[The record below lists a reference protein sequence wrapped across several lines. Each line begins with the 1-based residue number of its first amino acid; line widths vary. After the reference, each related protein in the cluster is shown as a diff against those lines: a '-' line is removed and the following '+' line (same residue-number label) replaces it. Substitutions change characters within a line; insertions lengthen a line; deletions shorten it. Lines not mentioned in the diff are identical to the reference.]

1 MKKHYGEYLAWL
13 TVLLLIFAGAWQLIG
28 GFYQRQVLSQQQDYL
43 EKKGELLIRMA
54 KTPVSQEDLA
64 HLSEDY
70 VTASG
75 ERVTLLD
82 GKGNILH
89 DTFDPPLQGTRSDR
103 PEVKTVLQGGKLGV
117 SLRES
122 DTLDQE
128 LLYVALPITVDGQLD
143 KILRIAE
150 PTAGFM
156 AASGGVRRSI
166 FVVYS
171 VLCLLITLLILHF
184 LRQKNRPI
192 EKILPVLKKMVAQ
205 PEKTELIMQTS
216 PQWQELYQ
224 TINKLSEQ
232 LTETYQAYTA
242 TENQLHTLLNELM
255 IGVFILDDQ
264 KQLIMMNPTMKE
276 QLGLYGKLQLP
287 SEFAAIIKD
296 PSLIQLIYRVSP
308 QHPVLQEE
316 LKLKLPEEKVLDINL
331 RLFNEQQQL
340 MGISYDLTRI
350 RQLEK
355 MQKDFVGNVSHELK
369 TPVTSLIGFT
379 ETLLD
384 GAMADPDTTREFLQI
399 MQQDARRLERLIKE
413 IIQLSKTDNPP
424 SYELQPLKLATI
436 FEQLQESFRHLLAE
450 KQVQLRFEGDAP
462 ETWYTSRELF
472 YPIVKNLVENAI
484 QYSPQKSE
492 VLLHWEETPT
502 GALKLSV
509 QDQGIGI
516 EQEDQARIFER
527 FYRVDKAR
535 ARHSGGTGLGLAI
548 VKDYT
553 ESLGG
558 SVKLDS
564 HPGVG
569 SRFTV
574 LLPRNVP
581 HQ

>member
-13 TVLLLIFAGAWQLIG
+13 AVLLLVFTGAWQLIG

-54 KTPVSQEDLA
+54 QTAANQEDLFQ
-64 HLSEDY
+64 LSEDY
-70 VTASG
+70 VTSSG
-75 ERVTLLD
+75 ERVTLID
-82 GKGNILH
+82 AKGNIIH
-89 DTFDPPLQGTRSDR
+89 DTFDPQLQGTRSDR
-103 PEVKTVLQGGKLGV
+103 PEVKTVLQGGKLGI
-117 SLRES
+117 SLRKS
-122 DTLDQE
+122 DTLEQE
-128 LLYVALPITVDGQLD
+128 LLYVALPITSEGKLD
-143 KILRIAE
+143 RILRIAE

-156 AASGGVRRSI
+156 AQAGTVRRSI

-171 VLCLLITLLILHF
+171 VLCLLITLLILYF

-192 EKILPVLKKMVAQ
+192 EKILPVLKKMAAQ

-255 IGVFILDDQ
+255 IGVFILDEH

-276 QLGLYGKLQLP
+276 QLGLYGNLSLP

-296 PSLIQLIYRVSP
+296 PALIQLIYRVSP
-308 QHPVLQEE
+308 QQPVLQEE
-316 LKLKLPEEKVLDINL
+316 LKLELLEEKVLDINL

-340 MGISYDLTRI
+340 MGISYDLTRV

-379 ETLLD
+379 ETLLE
-384 GAMADPDTTREFLQI
+384 GAMADPETTREFLKI
-399 MQQDARRLERLIKE
+399 MQKDARRLEQLIKE
-413 IIQLSKTDNPP
+413 IIQLSKTDRHPQ
-424 SYELQPLKLATI
+424 YEQQPLQLAPL
-436 FEQLQESFRHLLAE
+436 FRQLRESYQHLLTE
-450 KQVQLRFEGDAP
+450 KQVQLILQGTAP
-462 ETWYTSRELF
+462 ENWYTSRELF

-484 QYSPQKSE
+484 QYSPANSE
-492 VLLHWEETPT
+492 VLLSWEETAD

-516 EQEDQARIFER
+516 EKEDQARIFER

-558 SVKLDS
+558 RIELDS

-569 SRFTV
+569 SCFTV
-574 LLPRNVP
+574 TLPRRTVY
-581 HQ
+581 

>member
-13 TVLLLIFAGAWQLIG
+13 AVLLLVFTGAWQLIG

-54 KTPVSQEDLA
+54 QTAANQEDLFQ
-64 HLSEDY
+64 LSEDY
-70 VTASG
+70 VTSSG
-75 ERVTLLD
+75 ERVTLID
-82 GKGNILH
+82 AKGNIIH
-89 DTFDPPLQGTRSDR
+89 DTFDPQLQGTRSDR
-103 PEVKTVLQGGKLGV
+103 PEVKTVLQGGKLGI
-117 SLRES
+117 SLRKS
-122 DTLDQE
+122 DTLEQE
-128 LLYVALPITVDGQLD
+128 LLYVALPITSEGKLD
-143 KILRIAE
+143 RILRIAE

-156 AASGGVRRSI
+156 AQAGTVRRSI

-171 VLCLLITLLILHF
+171 VLCLLITLLILYF

-192 EKILPVLKKMVAQ
+192 EKILPVLKKMAAQ

-255 IGVFILDDQ
+255 IGVFILDEH

-276 QLGLYGKLQLP
+276 QLGLYGNLSLP

-296 PSLIQLIYRVSP
+296 PALIQLIYRVSP
-308 QHPVLQEE
+308 QQPVLQEE
-316 LKLKLPEEKVLDINL
+316 LKLELPEEKVLDINL

-340 MGISYDLTRI
+340 MGISYDLTRV

-379 ETLLD
+379 ETLLE
-384 GAMADPDTTREFLQI
+384 GAMADPETTREFLKI
-399 MQQDARRLERLIKE
+399 MQKDARRLEQLIKE
-413 IIQLSKTDNPP
+413 IIQLSKTDRHPQ
-424 SYELQPLKLATI
+424 YEQQPLQLAPL
-436 FEQLQESFRHLLAE
+436 FRQLRESYQHLLTE
-450 KQVQLRFEGDAP
+450 KQVQLILQGTAP
-462 ETWYTSRELF
+462 ENWYTSRELF

-484 QYSPQKSE
+484 QYSPANSE
-492 VLLHWEETPT
+492 VLLSWEETAD

-516 EQEDQARIFER
+516 EKEDQARIFER

-558 SVKLDS
+558 RIELDS

-574 LLPRNVP
+574 TLPRRTVY
-581 HQ
+581 